1 MRAVSEDIEVSFSQW
16 HLDVHIA
23 SGILM
28 AGLYGTINN
37 AWIRYKIRTL
47 GYLCTC
53 PVLSEDSVDPMC
65 ICTLGISQN
74 SIEANF

>member
-1 MRAVSEDIEVSFSQW
+1 
-16 HLDVHIA
+16 
-23 SGILM
+23 M

-65 ICTLGISQN
+65 ICTPGISQK
-74 SIEANF
+74 SIEANLLGIGSVCSHALLLP